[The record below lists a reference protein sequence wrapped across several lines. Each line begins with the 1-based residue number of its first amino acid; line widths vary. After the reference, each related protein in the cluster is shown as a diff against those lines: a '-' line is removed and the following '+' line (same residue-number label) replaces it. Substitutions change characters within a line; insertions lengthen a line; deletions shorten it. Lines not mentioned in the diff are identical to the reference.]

1 MKSRSVLIAFAVI
14 ALLAGL
20 AASNVLWGPRPV
32 KLQSGSL
39 LSPPRAIPD
48 FAPMTAD
55 DGSAFTRSSFEGHW
69 SLLYPGYT
77 HCPDVCPTT
86 LALLAA
92 LTRARVQARHPLQ
105 IVFLSIDPARDTPER
120 LRSYVRAFNPHF
132 IGITAQE
139 PALAAFSR
147 IFGIAYAKEAG
158 SNASQYTMDHS
169 SALILVDPKGRI
181 AAYFSPP
188 FELQTLESD
197 LKAALSDG

>member
-1 MKSRSVLIAFAVI
+1 MKSKSTAIVFALI

-20 AASNVLWGPRPV
+20 AVSSIIWGPRPA

-39 LSPPRAIPD
+39 LSPPRAIPE

-55 DGSAFTRSSFEGHW
+55 DGSAFTRSSLDGHW

-86 LALLAA
+86 LALLAV
-92 LTRARVQARHPLQ
+92 LTRTRAQARHPVR
-105 IVFLSIDPARDTPER
+105 IVFLSIDPARDTPQR
-120 LRSYVRAFNPHF
+120 LRSYVHAFNPGF

-139 PALAAFSR
+139 PVLAAFCR
-147 IFGIAYAKEAG
+147 IFGIAYAKETDAG
-158 SNASQYTMDHS
+158 TAQYTMDHS
-169 SALILVDPKGRI
+169 STLILIDPKGRI

-188 FELQTLESD
+188 FELQTLGAD
-197 LKAALSDG
+197 LKAALSAD